1 MTVKWTSDSLARIVE
16 DEDPVPAV
24 WDALCDIW
32 FPSAENI
39 QNHYHRETEVR
50 NYEQLLYDTYTEFF
64 IDILPNRCVNEASL
78 AVPNDGVLIIMDGM
92 SIREA
97 PLFMDF
103 LDDAG
108 YETELGYAFSSVPSE
123 TEPFRERVGYDEM
136 KREYKTCLVRKQDP
150 RLDGDERIIWCRFP
164 DALTE
169 KIQEGKTKLSSV
181 EEAYK
186 KTETTLQSIID
197 QLAPDRAVIRSDH
210 GYVRLDSG
218 HTFEDSARYKD
229 QLRQI
234 FSSRY
239 VSVGEADGADLV
251 AENVIVETDGY
262 YLPVGRYTWPTRG
275 KYGTFDHGGMSLLEC
290 ITPRISVTQ

>member
-1 MTVKWTSDSLARIVE
+1 MKWTSDSLARIVK
-16 DEDPVPAV
+16 DEDPVPVV
-24 WDALCDIW
+24 WDALCEIW

-39 QNHYHRETEVR
+39 QNHYHREIEAR
-50 NYEQLLYDTYTEFF
+50 NYEQLLYDTYTELF
-64 IDILPNRCVNEASL
+64 INILPNRCINEVSL
-78 AVPNDGVLIIMDGM
+78 TVPNESVLIIMDGM

-97 PLFMDF
+97 PLFVDF
-103 LDDAG
+103 FNGAG
-108 YETELGYAFSSVPSE
+108 YETDIGYAFSSLPSE
-123 TEPFRERVGYDEM
+123 TETFRERIKYKEM
-136 KREYKTCLVRKQDP
+136 RNEYKTHLVRKQDP

-169 KIQEGKTKLSSV
+169 KIQEGKTKLSSI
-181 EEAYK
+181 EEVYE
-186 KTETTLQSIID
+186 KTETTLQSIFD
-197 QLAPDRAVIRSDH
+197 QLDPDHAVIRSDH

-218 HTFEDSARYKD
+218 HTFEDSTQYKD
-229 QLRQI
+229 QLKQM

-251 AENVIVETDGY
+251 AENVVVEADGY

-290 ITPRISVTQ
+290 ITPRITVTR